1 MRKDFWWVPVLFV
14 LGGVLPGLG
23 GCDKRPAATEGAPA
37 PAGATP
43 ARTAPTATPPPATD
57 PNQPPPWAA
66 DLGPG
71 ERGPRGKW
79 LSIVYMGNGQG
90 EIEPCG

>member
-1 MRKDFWWVPVLFV
+1 MLFV
-14 LGGVLPGLG
+14 LGGAVLG
-23 GCDKRPAATEGAPA
+23 GCSKRPAATEGTPA
-37 PAGATP
+37 PAVSVPVQATP
-43 ARTAPTATPPPATD
+43 SGAVPPPAED
-57 PNQPPPWAA
+57 PSKPPAWAA
-66 DLGPG
+66 DFGPG

>member
-1 MRKDFWWVPVLFV
+1 MLFV
-14 LGGVLPGLG
+14 IGGAFLG
-23 GCDKRPAATEGAPA
+23 GCGKRPAATEGAPA
-37 PAGATP
+37 PVGSAPERTQPSAAAVP
-43 ARTAPTATPPPATD
+43 APAADPSKPPA
-57 PNQPPPWAA
+57 WAA
-66 DLGPG
+66 DFGPG

>member
-1 MRKDFWWVPVLFV
+1 VLFV
-14 LGGVLPGLG
+14 LGGAFLG
-23 GCDKRPAATEGAPA
+23 GCGKRPAATEGTPA
-37 PAGATP
+37 PAGSAPERATP
-43 ARTAPTATPPPATD
+43 SAAAAPPAED
-57 PNQPPPWAA
+57 PSKPPAWAA

-71 ERGPRGKW
+71 ERVPRGKW